1 MASISALAA
10 MARALGHEEDERE
23 FSKLLDQARHSFEEK
38 LWNGSYYMFDT
49 KPSNSCV
56 VMADQMAGQW

>member
-1 MASISALAA
+1 